1 MFLLLTMSA
10 FADETAPVVEV
21 DPLALLQL
29 WGTAYDMDE
38 NVQADSTGYGD
49 PEDDPGLKV
58 KRARLGLRAH
68 AGEFTARLMGG
79 ASASYDAWDED
90 HGDFALYEAS
100 VQWERKWF
108 EVEAGLQGMP
118 FSRDNLMPAGE
129 LTFEERGIAAEHV
142 SEDRGMGL
150 VARAH
155 GAGVT
160 GQIGVFNSGYTPF
173 GDDNVGKA
181 LVARAEYQLGDRD
194 TYALWGGK
202 EGFGLGV
209 GASGMYEMD
218 VSTNT
223 VAAELDAVVRAG
235 PVSALAEGSY
245 ASVSPTATDVSA
257 PGVWD
262 PTTRLGVT
270 AEVNV
275 GIGRFQPAARV
286 SWFSDSALG
295 SWTQVLGGVVAHV
308 GPKGNQDLVR
318 VGAGYVLRLESDP
331 VPNDTVRLWGQFWL
345 KRKG

>member
-1 MFLLLTMSA
+1 MLLLLSMAA
-10 FADETAPVVEV
+10 FADETPPVVDV
-21 DPLALLQL
+21 DPVALLQL

-49 PEDDPGLKV
+49 PEDDPGVKV
-58 KRARLGLRAH
+58 KRARLGLRAQSG
-68 AGEFTARLMGG
+68 AFTARLAGG
-79 ASASYDAWDED
+79 AGASYDAWDED
-90 HGDFALYEAS
+90 HADFALYEAS
-100 VQWERKWF
+100 IQWERKWF
-108 EVEAGLQGMP
+108 SVEAGLQRTP
-118 FSRDNLMPAGE
+118 FSRDNLMPSGE

-142 SEDRGMGL
+142 SEDRGMGI
-150 VARAH
+150 VARAR

-160 GQIGVFNSGYTPF
+160 GQLGVFNSGYTPF
-173 GDDNVGKA
+173 GDDNAGKA

-218 VSTNT
+218 VATNT

-235 PVSALAEGSY
+235 PLSVLAEGSY
-245 ASVSPTATDVSA
+245 ATVTPTATDVA
-257 PGVWD
+257 AAGVWD

-270 AEVNV
+270 GEVNV
-275 GIGRFQPAARV
+275 GVGRFQPAARV

-295 SWTQVLGGVVAHV
+295 SWTQLLGGVVAHV
-308 GPKGNQDLVR
+308 GPAGNNDLVR